1 VASSENIQIVATAKD
16 NASGQLKSLK
26 GNVEALGSKAGG
38 PLGGLIGGIAAI
50 PGPALLA
57 GAAIAGVTAFLA
69 DGVKSAL
76 EEEKSLARLD
86 AALKA
91 NVSGWDGNRDAIDRA
106 IESRMDLGFQDD
118 QLRESMIK
126 LVTATQNETDA
137 LKLQTLAMDVA
148 RAKDIDLATAT
159 DIVIKA
165 NAGNTKALKAMGIE
179 LEKGATRTEVLAEMQ
194 ERFGGQAAAYAETTS
209 GAMESANIAIGEL
222 AEDMGAMLLPII
234 GDVARAVKNDLI
246 PAIQDMSQFVRD
258 LITTISVADQL
269 TEGSHLMGEID
280 FDDWKDRQ
288 KERAIEAIAD
298 IQRGLE
304 DARMVAPLINQRE
317 TQRAAAEALKDSI
330 LGAVREAQAT
340 YESSARG
347 LGNSIVQGIR
357 SSKDDLRS
365 TMDDLMWA
373 IKHPLALTK
382 RVAGIEAALT
392 SKNLQKG
399 LNSNNPLIRT
409 QAEQTQARLREL
421 WTSLTGIAWDAGSTA
436 STKLET
442 SLSSDYPE
450 IKREATALVN
460 AVNRIYRGINPPGQG
475 GTSIADVLDN
485 DRQRRRRRR
494 NRHMGGSVQ
503 QGGTYLVGER
513 GPELLTMG
521 SQSGRVT
528 PNHRM
533 GGDTQIVMDG
543 RVVAR
548 LIDERFGRMM
558 ALNSSTS
565 YVRG

>member
-317 TQRAAAEALKDSI
+317 TELAAAMALKDSV
-330 LGAVREAQAT
+330 LGAVKEAQAIAMKSAHGIG
-340 YESSARG
+340 SSMADALRG
-347 LGNSIVQGIR
+347 
-357 SSKDDLRS
+357 SKDDVKS
-365 TMDDLMWA
+365 AMADLMYV
-373 IKHPLALTK
+373 INHPMKLQKEIA
-382 RVAGIEAALT
+382 RIEGALT
-392 SKNLQKG
+392 SKQLAAG
-399 LNSNNPLIRT
+399 LRSGNPAISAAAR
-409 QAEQTQARLREL
+409 QAEAALIGQWE
-421 WTSLTGIAWDAGSTA
+421 SLTGQAYQDGVQAA
-436 STKLET
+436 NALERGLRT
-442 SLSSDYPE
+442 FTPQQVRAYSNIRLPDLFS
-450 IKREATALVN
+450 
-460 AVNRIYRGINPPGQG
+460 NRG
-475 GTSIADVLDN
+475 
-485 DRQRRRRRR
+485 
-494 NRHMGGSVQ
+494 RHMGGSVQ

-513 GPELLTMG
+513 GPELLHMG

-528 PNHRM
+528 PNHRI

>member
-234 GDVARAVKNDLI
+234 GDVARAVKDDLI
-246 PAIQDMSQFVRD
+246 PATQDMSQFVRD

-317 TQRAAAEALKDSI
+317 TELAAAMALKDSV
-330 LGAVREAQAT
+330 LGAVKEAQAIAMKSAHGIG
-340 YESSARG
+340 SSMADALRG
-347 LGNSIVQGIR
+347 
-357 SSKDDLRS
+357 SKDDVKS
-365 TMDDLMWA
+365 AMADLMYV
-373 IKHPLALTK
+373 INHPMKLQKEIA
-382 RVAGIEAALT
+382 RIEGALT
-392 SKNLQKG
+392 SKQLAAG
-399 LNSNNPLIRT
+399 LRSGNPAISAAAR
-409 QAEQTQARLREL
+409 QAEAALIGQWE
-421 WTSLTGIAWDAGSTA
+421 SLTGQAYQDGVQAA
-436 STKLET
+436 NALERGLRT
-442 SLSSDYPE
+442 FTPQQVRAYSNIRLPDLFS
-450 IKREATALVN
+450 
-460 AVNRIYRGINPPGQG
+460 NRG
-475 GTSIADVLDN
+475 
-485 DRQRRRRRR
+485 
-494 NRHMGGSVQ
+494 RHMGGSVQ